1 MISLEEPLFSGKH
14 TMSGGRGFFMSTK
27 QNLQVGDIVTRKS
40 HGCDM
45 LFQLIDINQE
55 KQIGSLIGLDYRLM
69 ADAPLSDLVKMS
81 DEEVRKMREHCEQKH
96 LESMRLIEQERR
108 SSRERNSWLQINHT
122 SEMGGSFDWPG
133 KVLHIDGD
141 KNFLKKCLAVYQQ
154 LKVPAVGYHFMEKDF
169 PAQVVSLLE
178 KHSPDILVLTG
189 HDALQSKRGPA
200 DDLNSYR
207 HSKYFVQ
214 AVEKARIFQQSKDS
228 LVIFAGA
235 CQSHFEA
242 ILNAGANFASSPKRI
257 NIHTLD
263 PVYIAEKVA
272 YTSIQQSINV
282 FDMVKNTITGIEGL
296 GGLETKGCFRFG
308 IPKA

>member
-1 MISLEEPLFSGKH
+1 
-14 TMSGGRGFFMSTK
+14 MSREGGVFVFTNPK
-27 QNLQVGDIVTRKS
+27 LKVGDIVTRKS
-40 HGCDM
+40 HGYDM
-45 LFQLIDINQE
+45 LFQILDIDKE
-55 KQIGSLIGLDYRLM
+55 DKTAALIGLDYRLM
-69 ADAPLSDLVKMS
+69 ADAPLDDLVKVNE
-81 DEEVRKMREHCEQKH
+81 DEMQKMRSACEQKH
-96 LESMRLIEQERR
+96 LEAMRLIQQERR
-108 SSRERNSWLQINHT
+108 SAREKNSWRQVNHT
-122 SEMGGSFDWPG
+122 KDIGGSFDWPG
-133 KVLHIDGD
+133 KVLHVDGD
-141 KNFLKKCLAVYQQ
+141 RGYLKKCLAVYQE
-154 LKVPAVGYHFMEKDF
+154 LRVPTVGYHYPEKEF
-169 PAQVVSLLE
+169 PEVILSLLN

-214 AVEKARIFQQSKDS
+214 AVEKARMFQQSKDG

-242 ILNAGANFASSPKRI
+242 ILGAGANFASSPKRI

-282 FDMVKNTITGIEGL
+282 FDMVKNTITGIEGV
-296 GGLETKGCFRFG
+296 GGLESKGCFRFG
-308 IPKA
+308 IPKP